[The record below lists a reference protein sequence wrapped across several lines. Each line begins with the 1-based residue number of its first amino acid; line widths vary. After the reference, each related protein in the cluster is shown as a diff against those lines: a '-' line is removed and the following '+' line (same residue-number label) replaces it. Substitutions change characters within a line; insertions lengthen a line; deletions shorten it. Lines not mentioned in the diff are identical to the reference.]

1 MIAISEGI
9 DYYVFF
15 FSFSGEFV
23 GIDPNVQFL
32 KEEQVDGVSLL
43 TDYDLVK
50 ELQVKLGRFAHGPE
64 DFFPVNWPVSLS
76 MDNIKNLEMLPYVV
90 TPKPVGIRFLL
101 YIDSEG
107 SMFMEN
113 MTQHIFKLDEDHAP
127 QLTVKD
133 TVLDGLV
140 VRKIRPDGLANC
152 EANEE
157 VEEAKGMLT
166 FVIMDATRCSGV
178 DLTGRNIQER
188 ISFIRVGHLNI

>member
-1 MIAISEGI
+1 M
-9 DYYVFF
+9 
-15 FSFSGEFV
+15 
-23 GIDPNVQFL
+23 N
-32 KEEQVDGVSLL
+32 GVSLL

-76 MDNIKNLEMLPYVV
+76 VENIKNLEVVPYVV
-90 TPKPVGIRFLL
+90 TPKPVGVRFLL

-113 MTQHIFKLDEDHAP
+113 MTQHIFKLDEDRAP

-140 VRKIRPDGLANC
+140 VRKIRPNGLGSF
-152 EANEE
+152 EANEDVE
-157 VEEAKGMLT
+157 VAEGKLT

-188 ISFIRVGHLNI
+188 ISFIHVSHQDINTLCL